1 MTNAIRGLQ
10 NCNLNCIFRLL
21 KSQAKGRVGVVPKGP
36 RRSFII
42 KTTEM
47 TTADKIDDLRAEAT
61 PAIKKITELV
71 GESKSETAED
81 LLQEV
86 MGHFPE
92 LDRQEV
98 EHVMITAFR
107 LAVKLIELQK
117 ELLETQHKKLQKANK
132 LAEYVKK
139 YVIKEWFAEMDT
151 KKPEN

>member
-1 MTNAIRGLQ
+1 
-10 NCNLNCIFRLL
+10 
-21 KSQAKGRVGVVPKGP
+21 
-36 RRSFII
+36 
-42 KTTEM
+42 M

-86 MGHFPE
+86 MGNFPE
-92 LDRQEV
+92 LDRREV
-98 EHVMITAFR
+98 EHLMITAFR

-151 KKPEN
+151 KKPGN